1 MSEFDSNNQ
10 ASSSQ
15 SAQAGSQSLATAGQT
30 DPSASFNTN
39 AAPNVPPVVLT
50 LAEINAMQSNPTFSA
65 NAGEQCAPV
74 AGQTNPD
81 TASAEGSQP

>member
-15 SAQAGSQSLATAGQT
+15 SAQAGSQSSATAGQA
-30 DPSASFNTN
+30 DPNFSSNTN
-39 AAPNVPPVVLT
+39 AVQYVPSTPLT
-50 LAEINAMQSNPTFSA
+50 LVQINAFQASPSLSA
-65 NAGEQCAPV
+65 NAGTQCAPV
-74 AGQTNPD
+74 AGQADPD